1 MISDEDIKK
10 FQIDSFFKYV
20 KIPSQSKG
28 GSNTIPS
35 SEGQMKLAGIL
46 ADDLKTLGLKNIV
59 LNDNAIVTALLPKNK
74 DNVHSIGFVAHLDT
88 VDVALSP
95 VVKPQIIEYKG
106 GDVIL
111 NEKEGISIKLSE
123 HPELNNYVGQ
133 KIIFSDGTSVLGADN
148 KAAGANIMSAFAYL
162 KEHPEIKHGDILVA
176 FVPDE
181 EIGLRGSKLLDLKDF
196 DPSYAYTIDCCAVGE
211 IVYETFNAG
220 SARLKIEG
228 ISAHPM
234 SAKGVLVNPLLV
246 AHDFVSMFDRNQ
258 TPECT
263 DKKDGYW
270 WFVGIKSDPMFC
282 TLDLHIRDFDK
293 ANYQKRKEYILS
305 CVDKLKEM
313 YPRAKIDIKIEDV
326 YENICNN
333 VTPSDKPIAMLYKA
347 CDELGI
353 TPNTIA
359 MRGGTDGSALSAKGL
374 VTPNYF
380 TGGHNFHSYA
390 EFLPI
395 DALEKSCRMTLKL
408 IELAA
413 S

>member
-1 MISDEDIKK
+1 MELKNDLVERFIRYVKISSQSNAAGTKVPTSEGQWEYARLLQGELADLGFEDIKLNEHC
-10 FQIDSFFKYV
+10 ILTARL
-20 KIPSQSKG
+20 KG
-28 GSNTIPS
+28 NC
-35 SEGQMKLAGIL
+35 K
-46 ADDLKTLGLKNIV
+46 AD
-59 LNDNAIVTALLPKNK
+59 A
-74 DNVHSIGFVAHLDT
+74 IGFVSHLDT

-106 GDVIL
+106 GDVVL

-123 HPELNNYVGQ
+123 HPELNAYVGQ

-162 KEHPEIKHGDILVA
+162 KEHHEVKHGDIFVA

-196 DPSYAYTIDCCAVGE
+196 NPDYAYTIDCCAVGE

-220 SARLKIEG
+220 AAQLKIEG
-228 ISAHPM
+228 VSAHPM

-270 WFVGIKSDPMFC
+270 WFVGIKSDPLFC
-282 TLDLHIRDFDK
+282 TLDIHIRDFDK
-293 ANYQKRKEYILS
+293 ANYQKRKEYILA

-313 YPRAKIDIKIEDV
+313 YPRAKIDIKIEDEV
-326 YENICNN
+326 RAFYRDCYGIEL
-333 VTPSDKPIAMLYKA
+333 TPERARTL
-347 CDELGI
+347 
-353 TPNTIA
+353 
-359 MRGGTDGSALSAKGL
+359 
-374 VTPNYF
+374 F
-380 TGGHNFHSYA
+380 
-390 EFLPI
+390 PI
-395 DALEKSCRMTLKL
+395 DHK
-408 IELAA
+408 
-413 S
+413 

>member
-1 MISDEDIKK
+1 MELKDDLVERFIRYVKIESQSDAAAKEVPTSQGQWEYARLLQDELKALGFEDIKLNEHC
-10 FQIDSFFKYV
+10 ILTARL
-20 KIPSQSKG
+20 KG
-28 GSNTIPS
+28 NC
-35 SEGQMKLAGIL
+35 K
-46 ADDLKTLGLKNIV
+46 ADT
-59 LNDNAIVTALLPKNK
+59 
-74 DNVHSIGFVAHLDT
+74 IGFVSHLDT

-95 VVKPQIIEYKG
+95 KVNPQIIEYKG
-106 GDVIL
+106 GDVLL
-111 NEKEGISIKLSE
+111 NKEQGISIKLSE
-123 HPELNNYVGQ
+123 HPELSDYVGQ

-148 KAAGANIMSAFAYL
+148 KAAGANIMAAFAYL
-162 KEHPEIKHGDILVA
+162 KAHPEVRHGDIIVA

-181 EIGLRGSKLLDLKDF
+181 EIGLRGSKLLDLHDF
-196 DPSYAYTIDCCAVGE
+196 NPDYAYTIDCCAVGE

-220 SARLKIEG
+220 SARLSIEG
-228 ISAHPM
+228 VSAHPM

-246 AHDFVSMFDRNQ
+246 AHDFIAMFDRNQ

-282 TLDLHIRDFDK
+282 TLDINIRDFDK
-293 ANYQKRKEYILS
+293 ANYQKRKDYILE
-305 CVDKLKEM
+305 CVDKLKNM
-313 YPRAKIDIKIEDV
+313 HPRAKIDITIEDV
-326 YENICNN
+326 YENISNN
-333 VTPSDKPIAMLYKA
+333 VTAEDKPIAMLYKA

-353 TPNTIA
+353 KPNTIA

-380 TGGHNFHSYA
+380 TGGLNFHSYA

>member
-1 MISDEDIKK
+1 MELKNDLVERFIRYVKISSQSNAAGTKVPTSEGQWEYARLLQGELADLGFEDIKLNEHC
-10 FQIDSFFKYV
+10 ILTARL
-20 KIPSQSKG
+20 KG
-28 GSNTIPS
+28 NC
-35 SEGQMKLAGIL
+35 K
-46 ADDLKTLGLKNIV
+46 AD
-59 LNDNAIVTALLPKNK
+59 A
-74 DNVHSIGFVAHLDT
+74 IGFVSHLDT

-106 GDVIL
+106 GDVVL

-123 HPELNNYVGQ
+123 HPELNAYVGQ

-162 KEHPEIKHGDILVA
+162 KEHPEVKHGDIFVA

-196 DPSYAYTIDCCAVGE
+196 NPDYAYTIDCCAVGE

-220 SARLKIEG
+220 AAQLKIEG
-228 ISAHPM
+228 VSAHPM

-270 WFVGIKSDPMFC
+270 WFVGIKSDPLFC
-282 TLDLHIRDFDK
+282 TLDIHIRDFDK
-293 ANYQKRKEYILS
+293 ANYQKRKEYILA

-326 YENICNN
+326 YENISNN

>member
-1 MISDEDIKK
+1 MELKNDLVERFIRYVKISSQSNAAGTKVPTSEGQWEYARLLQGELADLGFEDIKLNEHC
-10 FQIDSFFKYV
+10 ILTARL
-20 KIPSQSKG
+20 KG
-28 GSNTIPS
+28 NC
-35 SEGQMKLAGIL
+35 K
-46 ADDLKTLGLKNIV
+46 AD
-59 LNDNAIVTALLPKNK
+59 A
-74 DNVHSIGFVAHLDT
+74 IGFVSHLDT

-106 GDVIL
+106 GDVVL

-123 HPELNNYVGQ
+123 HPELNAYVGQ

-162 KEHPEIKHGDILVA
+162 KEHPEVKHGDIFVA

-196 DPSYAYTIDCCAVGE
+196 NPDYAYTIDCCAVGE

-220 SARLKIEG
+220 AAQLKIEG
-228 ISAHPM
+228 VSAHPM

-282 TLDLHIRDFDK
+282 TLDIHIRDFDK
-293 ANYQKRKEYILS
+293 ANYQKRKEYILA

-326 YENICNN
+326 YENISNN

-347 CDELGI
+347 CDELEI

>member
-1 MISDEDIKK
+1 
-10 FQIDSFFKYV
+10 
-20 KIPSQSKG
+20 
-28 GSNTIPS
+28 
-35 SEGQMKLAGIL
+35 
-46 ADDLKTLGLKNIV
+46 
-59 LNDNAIVTALLPKNK
+59 
-74 DNVHSIGFVAHLDT
+74 
-88 VDVALSP
+88 
-95 VVKPQIIEYKG
+95 
-106 GDVIL
+106 
-111 NEKEGISIKLSE
+111 
-123 HPELNNYVGQ
+123 
-133 KIIFSDGTSVLGADN
+133 
-148 KAAGANIMSAFAYL
+148 
-162 KEHPEIKHGDILVA
+162 
-176 FVPDE
+176 
-181 EIGLRGSKLLDLKDF
+181 
-196 DPSYAYTIDCCAVGE
+196 
-211 IVYETFNAG
+211 
-220 SARLKIEG
+220 
-228 ISAHPM
+228 M

-270 WFVGIKSDPMFC
+270 WFVGIKSDPLFC
-282 TLDLHIRDFDK
+282 TLDIHIRDFDK
-293 ANYQKRKEYILS
+293 ANYQKRKEYILA

-326 YENICNN
+326 YENISNN